1 MRIKFPVS
9 KILVSCLLTTAF
21 AFVAVVALMSSPRTA
36 GAAVAENKHAVAVII
51 GNKDYTGEIPQVQF
65 ADRDAE
71 AMKRFVIDV
80 LGYRSG
86 NVIDLRNATGKQIEA
101 VFGNKSTHEG
111 KLYDWIRPEKSDVL
125 IFYSGH
131 GVPGLKDKSAYL
143 LPVDG
148 DANRAEITGYP
159 VDVLY
164 ANLAKSRARSVT
176 IYLDACFS
184 GSSPKGMLVNA
195 ASGLSISAKL
205 PPLPVNMTIITAAQ
219 DDQLAS
225 WDEDAK
231 HGLFTEH
238 LLAALYGT
246 ADSGDHGNGDGTVTA
261 SEIKAYLDDEMTY
274 QARRRYG
281 RLQTASLNGSENMV
295 LASLDGGSPIARP
308 TIMVETTAPA
318 KAKVASIAPQPAAL
332 DHGGKWTLD
341 FIATWCIRDF
351 AEDDIEVV
359 IEGDKFKGSGNQV
372 NLSGKLISP
381 TEISGAAWVV
391 EGLARFKGKYVD
403 GNWHGTWEGDE
414 GCHGTFIST
423 RK

>member
-1 MRIKFPVS
+1 MRIKFPGLN
-9 KILVSCLLTTAF
+9 ILVSCLLAVAF
-21 AFVAVVALMSSPRTA
+21 AFVTQLTGPRTA
-36 GAAVAENKHAVAVII
+36 EAAAAENKHAVAVII
-51 GNKDYTGEIPQVQF
+51 GNKDYTGEIPEVQF

-86 NVIDLRNATGKQIEA
+86 NVIDLRNATGTQIEA
-101 VFGNKSTHEG
+101 VFGNKLTHEG

-125 IFYSGH
+125 IYYSGH

-159 VDVLY
+159 VEVLY

-205 PPLPVNMTIITAAQ
+205 PSLPVNMTIITAAQ
-219 DDQLAS
+219 GDQLAS
-225 WDEDAK
+225 WDEDAR

-238 LLAALYGT
+238 LLTALYGT
-246 ADSGDHGNGDGTVTA
+246 ADGGDHGNGDGTVTA

-281 RLQTASLNGSENMV
+281 RSQTASLSGSEEMV
-295 LASLDGGSPIARP
+295 LANLDGGNPIARP
-308 TIMVETTAPA
+308 AIKVETPAPA
-318 KAKVASIAPQPAAL
+318 KSEVASLPPKPEAL
-332 DHGGKWTLD
+332 DHSGDWTLD

-351 AEDDIEVV
+351 AEEDISVT
-359 IEGDKFKGSGNQV
+359 IDGDKFKGSGNRV
-372 NLSGKLISP
+372 NISGKIISP
-381 TEISGAAWVV
+381 TEISGAAWVS
-391 EGLARFKGKYVD
+391 EGMARFKGKFSD
-403 GNWHGTWEGDE
+403 GNWQGTWEGDE